1 MGMRANPYYLS
12 EEQRRPLPLQQ
23 QRRLYDDVPLAE
35 ENAGAMLKENIR
47 DNRDI
52 ELRQKEQRAA
62 TEQEN
67 IKEAGREQGRM
78 ISGAVEGYQRGR
90 DSAVQRKLSEEQ
102 IRGKQFENR
111 MNEGYGE
118 QERQV
123 GLDLNKANLKT
134 AEVGAKFAE
143 RREEAGVRGAEAGA
157 KVAEVEADNAGTKA
171 KQQIT
176 YQETLNDKAKSE
188 AALAQLTEEE
198 RRAEMNF
205 QQSSAEAAG
214 LAGARKGESIKSWI
228 MRTEAE
234 LRVTD
239 SKQRTAELT
248 LKEQQLKEAIANA
261 PLNRKLIQSQIAGQY
276 VSNEGQELRNKND
289 KLDYTGKFKQA
300 RLTDIGMILRSQD
313 PRSVAK
319 LKDYTPEEVAEA
331 QHKNRMNDQQS
342 AFLQNELKKQDPE
355 YAAKVEN
362 RRQALAEANTY
373 QNIIGDLQVME
384 QTYKS
389 DSGPMWDSA
398 AAENDRDKI
407 ADYLE
412 QAGEKGLA
420 QQVREGWSVGN
431 QTTVRSAISKG
442 ISRIRAQANKRLS
455 AHADSEGV
463 RNSLQ
468 AIGFTPYANGSGQM
482 RDTGTFDPFSA
493 PVPQWN
499 QPAQPAP
506 QGGAFPQYIQTQG
519 VGPGQGAPPPAP
531 APRKSMRPQSS
542 VRK

>member
-1 MGMRANPYYLS
+1 MGMRTNPYYLS
-12 EEQRRPLPLQQ
+12 EEQRRPLPPHQ

-78 ISGAVEGYQRGR
+78 ITGISEGYQTGR
-90 DSAVQRKLSEEQ
+90 NNAVARKLSEEQ

-118 QERQV
+118 QERQS
-123 GLDLNKANLKT
+123 GLDLTRANVT
-134 AEVGAKFAE
+134 NAQAQAKFAE
-143 RREEAGVRGAEAGA
+143 RREAAGVRGAEAGA
-157 KVAEVEADNAGTKA
+157 TTAEVEAEHAGTKV

-176 YQETLNDKAKSE
+176 YQETLNDKAKAE
-188 AALAQLTEEE
+188 TALAQLSKEE
-198 RRAEMNF
+198 RQAEMDY
-205 QQSSAEAAG
+205 QRSDASAIG
-214 LAGARKGESIKSWI
+214 LVGAKEGESVRNWI
-228 MRTEAE
+228 MRTDVEMKQTDAKSRGQE
-234 LRVTD
+234 L
-239 SKQRTAELT
+239 AI
-248 LKEQQLKEAIANA
+248 KEQQLKEAIANA
-261 PLNRKLIQSQIAGQY
+261 PLNRKLIQSQIAGNY
-276 VSNEGQELRNKND
+276 VSAEGQSLANQNA
-289 KLDYTGKFKQA
+289 KLDYTGKVKQA
-300 RLTDIGMILRSQD
+300 RLTDVGQILRSQD
-313 PRSVAK
+313 PRSIAK
-319 LKDYTPEEVAEA
+319 LKAYSPEEVAEA
-331 QHKNRMNDQQS
+331 VHKNKMNDQQS
-342 AFLQNELKKQDPE
+342 AFLANELKKQDPE
-355 YAAKVEN
+355 YVSKIEN
-362 RRQALAEANTY
+362 RRQALADANNY

-384 QTYKS
+384 QTYKQ
-389 DSGPMWDSA
+389 DSSAIWDSA

-407 ADYLE
+407 ADYFE
-412 QAGEKGLA
+412 SAGEKGLA
-420 QQVREGWSVGN
+420 QQVRDGWSPGN
-431 QTTVRSAISKG
+431 QTSVRAAISKG

-463 RNSLQ
+463 RASLQ

-499 QPAQPAP
+499 QPPAPAP

-519 VGPGQGAPPPAP
+519 VGPGQAAPPAP